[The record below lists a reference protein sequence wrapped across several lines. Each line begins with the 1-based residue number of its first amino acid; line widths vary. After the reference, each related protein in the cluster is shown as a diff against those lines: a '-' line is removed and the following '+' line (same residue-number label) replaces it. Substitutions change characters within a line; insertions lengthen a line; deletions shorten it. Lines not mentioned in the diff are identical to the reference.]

1 MIFKSEN
8 KINLNNLNPVST
20 GWIEFA
26 ECLQYGRRFMENRRH
41 TLHFGGVDPTQ
52 ERPCTQQ
59 TVSINVI
66 QDEDLGV
73 WTRKSGATSLFQLKF
88 SFSISSISDLKVK
101 VRPVSF

>member
-1 MIFKSEN
+1 MDRIRRVPPIRSA
-8 KINLNNLNPVST
+8 V
-20 GWIEFA
+20 
-26 ECLQYGRRFMENRRH
+26 YGKQEPH
-41 TLHFGGVDPTQ
+41 TLHFGGVDSTQ

-66 QDEDLGV
+66 QDVNFGV